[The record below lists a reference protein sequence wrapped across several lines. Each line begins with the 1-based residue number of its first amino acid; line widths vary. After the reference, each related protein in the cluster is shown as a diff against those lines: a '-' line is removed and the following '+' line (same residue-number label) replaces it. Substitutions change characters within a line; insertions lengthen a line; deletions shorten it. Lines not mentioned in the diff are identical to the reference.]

1 MMLSKRILNLPNQ
14 LTILRI
20 LLIPAFLVFI
30 YFDRPFTN
38 IIATIIFVVASVT
51 DFIDGH
57 IARKYGI
64 ITDFGKILD
73 PVADKILVAACLI
86 SLMEL
91 GRINGI
97 VVIIL
102 LARDF
107 AVGALRDFSSSRGK
121 IIPAGFSGKLKT
133 VFQMIAVGFLTY
145 KNELLGIDALF
156 VGKVLM
162 YVAVFISIYSG
173 YEYFRKHLK
182 ISASDV

>member
-1 MMLSKRILNLPNQ
+1 MLSKKIFNLPNQ
-14 LTILRI
+14 LTILRV
-20 LLIPAFLVFI
+20 LLIPLFLLFI
-30 YFDRPFTN
+30 YFDKPVTN
-38 IIATIIFVVASVT
+38 IIATVIFVTASVT
-51 DFIDGH
+51 DFVDGY
-57 IARKYGI
+57 IARKYEI

-91 GRINGI
+91 GRIDGI
-97 VVIIL
+97 IVIIL

-145 KNELLGIDALF
+145 KNELLGINALF
-156 VGKVLM
+156 VGNILV
-162 YVAVFISIYSG
+162 YVATIISIYSG
-173 YEYFRKHLK
+173 WEYFKKHFN
-182 ISASDV
+182 ISKSDV